1 MAELI
6 AEIGK
11 RHSQLGRLRLV
22 VTRVGENNLMTL
34 KAECGSP
41 SHPLRDQVAARAANG
56 RKTRRQCE
64 LLDTGA
70 RPVDGKMI
78 ASANSY
84 ARAFVCRCTRRLLRS
99 IFTLYVYDAASFV
112 AF

>member
-41 SHPLRDQVAARAANG
+41 SHPLRDQVAAA
-56 RKTRRQCE
+56 RRTVAKLGGNASC
-64 LLDTGA
+64 LTPA
-70 RPVDGKMI
+70 RDRLT
-78 ASANSY
+78 
-84 ARAFVCRCTRRLLRS
+84 AR
-99 IFTLYVYDAASFV
+99 
-112 AF
+112 